1 MSPDEANGVIC
12 FGKSEKKQSE
22 QNLIGQYG
30 NGLKS

>member
-1 MSPDEANGVIC
+1 MSPDEAGGVIR
-12 FGKSEKKQSE
+12 FGQSDKKQSE